1 MSNRINPTDDLRP
14 IPSSGRTLRRWLP
27 PIAGAAVALAL
38 IFYLYRDLDFG
49 RFLEGLRQAN
59 PVWIGVLTL
68 TILLEQV
75 ANGWKWRQILHDV
88 KPVPTLRL
96 TGALLA
102 GYGANVLVPVG
113 ISPLVRSW
121 LIARMENLKMGT
133 VLTTTIIA
141 RFIDGVVFALF
152 AGFVAMAGKVPQIGG
167 NLELGLAVAGALNF
181 ALFGAALWA
190 MFRFRTLF
198 AREGPLICRLFD
210 WVAKWFRAN
219 GAKLR
224 GSLCDGVVWPRDP
237 RHRLNVLVGAIA
249 AKLISATH
257 YIWAGLAVGVVLA
270 PFDYVFLM
278 VFAGFSLVLSR
289 FVRVPGGF
297 VIGSALAFDL
307 LGVPEEQALLMILF
321 NWMISIIVVV
331 GGGLIVLWQSGLD
344 IRRARLEAEATD
356 VRV

>member
-1 MSNRINPTDDLRP
+1 M
-14 IPSSGRTLRRWLP
+14 
-27 PIAGAAVALAL
+27 ALAL
-38 IFYLYRDLDFG
+38 IFWLYRDLDFG
-49 RFLEGLRQAN
+49 RFLTGLRDAH
-59 PVWIGVLTL
+59 VGWIGVLAL

-88 KPVPTLRL
+88 KPVSTLRL

-102 GYGANVLVPVG
+102 GYGANVLVPLG

-121 LIARMENLKMGT
+121 LIARMEDLKMGT

-152 AGFVAMAGKVPQIGG
+152 AGLVAMAGKVPQIGG

-181 ALFGAALWA
+181 ALFGGLLWA
-190 MFRFRTLF
+190 MFRFRALF
-198 AREGPLICRLFD
+198 AREGPLICRMFD

-219 GAKLR
+219 GARLR
-224 GSLCDGVVWPRDP
+224 CSLCDGVVWPRDP
-237 RHRLNVLVGAIA
+237 RRRLGVLLGAIA

-307 LGVPEEQALLMILF
+307 LGVPEDQALLMILF
-321 NWMISIIVVV
+321 NWMMSIIVVV

-344 IRRARLEAEATD
+344 IRRARLEAEAAD